1 MNFKWLLLVG
11 VVFTL
16 SACTGEKEIKQE
28 EQVEVTLT
36 EQEEV
41 TEQLTIGAD
50 GWVEYDHKEYTVF
63 APQDWEMDVT
73 GRMNTTFI
81 LFSPR
86 DSKDDLF
93 RENVNLVKEDISKMD
108 MTLFDYVKNS
118 ESVLE
123 QYMTDLRDLNIEQ
136 KDDRYWLTY
145 TATQERMDLYFLQM
159 MEMNDGVIYIL
170 TYTSNDQSLS
180 IHAQNGKR
188 IIERFQFNGFNL

>member
-1 MNFKWLLLVG
+1 MMKFKFLVLLVI
-11 VVFTL
+11 VFTL
-16 SACTGEKEIKQE
+16 GACSGESEIKE
-28 EQVEVTLT
+28 EIEDSVESSQAEV
-36 EQEEV
+36 EE
-41 TEQLTIGAD
+41 LTIGAD
-50 GWVEYDHKEYTVF
+50 GWVEYDHKEYTVY

-86 DSKDDLF
+86 DSKNDMF
-93 RENVNLVKEDISKMD
+93 RENVNLVKEDISKMN

-136 KDDRYWLTY
+136 KGERYWLTY

>member
-1 MNFKWLLLVG
+1 MKLRLLLLIG
-11 VVFTL
+11 VVIAL
-16 SACTGEKEIKQE
+16 SSCSGETEAKEE
-28 EQVEVTLT
+28 EAI
-36 EQEEV
+36 EEV
-41 TEQLTIGAD
+41 SPAEEDAEQLTIGAD
-50 GWVEYDHKEYTVF
+50 GWVEYDHKEYTVY

-86 DSKDDLF
+86 DSKNDMF

-118 ESVLE
+118 EGVLE

-145 TATQERMDLYFLQM
+145 TATQERMDLYFVQM

-170 TYTSNDQSLS
+170 TYTSNDQSIS
-180 IHAQNGKR
+180 AHAQNGKR